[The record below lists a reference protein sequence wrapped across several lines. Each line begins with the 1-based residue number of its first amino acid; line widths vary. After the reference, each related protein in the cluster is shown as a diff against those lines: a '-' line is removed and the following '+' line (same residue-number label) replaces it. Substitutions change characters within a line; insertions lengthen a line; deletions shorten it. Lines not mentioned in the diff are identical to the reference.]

1 MVRMT
6 KYDILRI
13 VASFFIVLLHV
24 SASYW
29 SVVDVQSGEFAV
41 MTIYNSVTRFA
52 VPIFFML
59 SGLFL
64 VSPDREHVAVG
75 RRVIKLLVLF
85 YVWSAFY
92 AFQGVAV
99 DALRGGKSRP
109 EHGRMRL
116 SGSFLDMSICGLS
129 RC

>member
-13 VASFFIVLLHV
+13 VASFSIVLLHV

-64 VSPDREHVAVG
+64 VSPDREHVAV
-75 RRVIKLLVLF
+75 
-85 YVWSAFY
+85 
-92 AFQGVAV
+92 
-99 DALRGGKSRP
+99 DALKGNSKPGPGGSVHSVP
-109 EHGRMRL
+109 YTNH
-116 SGSFLDMSICGLS
+116 
-129 RC
+129 